1 MEGND
6 NSYTQ
11 IFIAKIHPRVSE
23 KDLKYKF
30 RKYGEIVD
38 VRLKKGYAFIVNTNL
53 FKIFFE
59 RISKIPKK
67 LNKLSKE

>member
-1 MEGND
+1 MENND

-30 RKYGEIVD
+30 KKFGEIVD
-38 VRLKKGYAFIVNTNL
+38 VRLKKGYAFIV
-53 FKIFFE
+53 I
-59 RISKIPKK
+59 KK
-67 LNKLSKE
+67 FYKKFRE

>member
-1 MEGND
+1 MESND

-30 RKYGEIVD
+30 KKFGEIVD
-38 VRLKKGYAFIVNTNL
+38 VRLKKGYAFIVNTN
-53 FKIFFE
+53 
-59 RISKIPKK
+59 
-67 LNKLSKE
+67 